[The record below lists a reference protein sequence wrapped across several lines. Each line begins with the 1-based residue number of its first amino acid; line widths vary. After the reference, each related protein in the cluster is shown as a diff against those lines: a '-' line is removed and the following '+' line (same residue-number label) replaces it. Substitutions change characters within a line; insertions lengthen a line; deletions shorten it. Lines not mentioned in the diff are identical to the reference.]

1 MVFQNLLDASVRDCL
16 DFFLIKCFVK
26 RLSYGNNV
34 CGICIVGKNA
44 DGNFFEIVV
53 LPFRTIDAHLCQML
67 LYLFVAIVVE
77 LAQLKDFLLQ
87 AFV

>member
-1 MVFQNLLDASVRDCL
+1 MVEQNLLDASVRDGV
-16 DFFLIKCFVK
+16 DFDLIKGFVK
-26 RLSYGNNV
+26 RFSYGNNV

-67 LYLFVAIVVE
+67 LYLFVAVVVE
-77 LAQLKDFLLQ
+77 LA
-87 AFV
+87 